1 MQLATLKCLLE
12 ANCWYRACLSPG
24 LPTTNYCLFT
34 GLQISGHSDDEVV
47 LGESVTITCSFDLE
61 STSIEW
67 VYGEEV
73 VMMTTGSQLNL
84 TFSPVNDTI
93 NNRVYTCRALTPYGM
108 QEESI
113 TIEVQ
118 GNNSGI
124 SLPNRLPEAGDLRVL
139 V

>member
-1 MQLATLKCLLE
+1 MLHPPLLLLL
-12 ANCWYRACLSPG
+12 CIS
-24 LPTTNYCLFT
+24 TVLFLLT

-73 VMMTTGSQLNL
+73 VTMTTGSQLNL

-93 NNRVYTCRALTPYGM
+93 NNRVYTCRAFTPYGM

-118 GNNSGI
+118 GI
-124 SLPNRLPEAGDLRVL
+124 SELLACNYLIK
-139 V
+139 